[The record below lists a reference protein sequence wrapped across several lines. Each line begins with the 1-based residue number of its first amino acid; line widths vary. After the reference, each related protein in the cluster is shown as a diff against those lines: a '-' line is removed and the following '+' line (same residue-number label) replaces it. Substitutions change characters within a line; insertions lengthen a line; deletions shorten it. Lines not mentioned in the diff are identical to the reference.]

1 MKKKFAFLLGF
12 TLLGAAGFSQSAE
25 PVLMT
30 INGEEITK
38 SEFEYVYNKNNSN
51 TSVEKKSVDEY
62 IDLFVNFKLKVAEA
76 KAQGIDKTQS
86 FQKEFR
92 TYMEQ
97 LAAPYLVNKELE
109 NALIQE
115 AFERSKKSLSA
126 AHILIEIKGNDT
138 VSAKNKI
145 DQIYKSLVMGE
156 SFDAL
161 ARKNSECPSSKNGG
175 ELGFANVFDMV
186 YEFENVLYSTAPGSF
201 SKPFK
206 TIYGYHIVKVNEE
219 KPNINKVKIET
230 IYIPTGS
237 MSEEDVNSLFS
248 KAKKSDDWASLTK
261 NLNKVKYDKH
271 SNWIVEGTYPPDF
284 ERSIYNTWKQGSVKL
299 TPSSIGTFIVR
310 EIISNIDLPID
321 SMYSDLA
328 ESVKKNDRAKDLS
341 EKSVEAMKLKYNAYV
356 IDESLLTPYAESM
369 IYGLPAERLRR
380 EHLANLDEPIC
391 YINNT
396 TYSQKDF
403 TEFFLKHSQKFFVVK
418 YGGGSDADKA
428 HFDTTLT
435 NSEFAKFALDDFIKK
450 IVVQNEYEYIYK
462 NNPEYRNLLN
472 EYGDGL
478 LLFDISQREVWG
490 KSARDAVK
498 LTEFFEANKEKYSF
512 SEPKFRGSIIYC
524 KNEKIKKKAEKLLA
538 KGMSAEDVVKE
549 LKEDFKKEE
558 KPAYLKVGLFA
569 KGNNEA
575 VDANIFKSAEYKNEK
590 YPFVV
595 LTGSLTNTPEN
606 YREVKG
612 PVTADY
618 QNQLEIEW
626 IKSLREKYPVVINQD
641 VLDSIKNK

>member
-51 TSVEKKSVDEY
+51 ASVEKKSVDEY

-76 KAQGIDKTQS
+76 KAHGVDKTQS
-86 FQKEFR
+86 FQKEFS

-97 LAAPYLVNKELE
+97 LAAPYLVKENE
-109 NALIQE
+109 DVEFELIKE
-115 AFERSKKSLSA
+115 AYIRSRESINVS
-126 AHILIEIKGNDT
+126 HILIG
-138 VSAKNKI
+138 KNSEPSKL
-145 DQIYKSLVMGE
+145 DDVLQRLNAGE
-156 SFDAL
+156 SFESVAK
-161 ARKNSECPSSKNGG
+161 RFSECPSSSNGG
-175 ELGFANVFDMV
+175 NLGYINVFDMV
-186 YEFENVLYSTAPGSF
+186 YPFECAAYSTPVGSYSKPIRSKYGHHILLVHDRRPNIIKTKISQIYLPISVPNSLIKRDSLFNLIKNGADFDTLAKSHSSSYSEKTGCTSIISKGVFPKDFENQI
-201 SKPFK
+201 FK
-206 TIYGYHIVKVNEE
+206 IKKGEIEKLNSPMGYYIVRC
-219 KPNINKVKIET
+219 
-230 IYIPTGS
+230 
-237 MSEEDVNSLFS
+237 EDNSLNMELDS
-248 KAKKSDDWASLTK
+248 TTK
-261 NLNKVKYDKH
+261 EEIKNK
-271 SNWIVEGTYPPDF
+271 
-284 ERSIYNTWKQGSVKL
+284 
-299 TPSSIGTFIVR
+299 
-310 EIISNIDLPID
+310 IS
-321 SMYSDLA
+321 
-328 ESVKKNDRAKDLS
+328 KNDRADNISLQLVERYKNKYGFEFYPNALNLFVDAMTQTKQHIDVLLMKQNDPLFMLGGETFSQEDFKTVFSNNLWKFSIIKNGQSERAMAPELDVNSS
-341 EKSVEAMKLKYNAYV
+341 EKDFVYFIFNNYV
-356 IDESLLTPYAESM
+356 KSCIMD
-369 IYGLPAERLRR
+369 R
-380 EHLANLDEPIC
+380 EYDWL
-391 YINNT
+391 
-396 TYSQKDF
+396 
-403 TEFFLKHSQKFFVVK
+403 
-418 YGGGSDADKA
+418 
-428 HFDTTLT
+428 
-435 NSEFAKFALDDFIKK
+435 
-450 IVVQNEYEYIYK
+450 YK

-472 EYGDGL
+472 EYKDGL

-626 IKSLREKYPVVINQD
+626 VKSLREKYPVVINQD